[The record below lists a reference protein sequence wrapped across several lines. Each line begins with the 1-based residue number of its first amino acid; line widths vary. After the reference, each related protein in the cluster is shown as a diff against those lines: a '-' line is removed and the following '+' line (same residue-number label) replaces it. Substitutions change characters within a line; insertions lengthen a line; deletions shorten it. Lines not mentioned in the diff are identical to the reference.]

1 MNIVIFL
8 FGLFLFLLNSYF
20 YFGGF
25 QSKGYEPK
33 DCLFGVTKL
42 IIIDTM
48 TFIIAVV
55 LCLIFKFSNFF
66 DVSVA
71 CLITMIPSLVSGVYK
86 AIRYIGLRVTF
97 THRLIRCYSLYGVI
111 VVFLSLPIWWIND
124 YVYSYGIMVALSGVV
139 AYLTLL
145 IMYPV
150 ERRINKR
157 YILDAKTKLST
168 VKPMVIGV
176 TGSAG
181 KTTVKE
187 ILKVLLAP
195 LGKIY
200 ATPKSYNTPM
210 GVVRSISTMP
220 SDTDIFIVEYGARH
234 KGDID
239 CLLDIVPVDVA
250 ILTAISPQHLET
262 FGDIGAVFS
271 EKVKLLKASHMSF
284 ANEKC
289 KWAGDDF
296 PSNTVF
302 FGESQCIS
310 KQCTV
315 DGTVINAIID
325 GKELTIRSKLL
336 GNVNADN
343 LLLAIG
349 VAIRLGIDID
359 DIVNA
364 LPSVK
369 AVPHRMELIKN
380 DKGITIID
388 DSFNINP
395 LGSISALDVLKTAKG
410 RKIVTSS
417 GFVEQ
422 GNNDKQALNM
432 LIDKVEECADMLII
446 LGNKNKKA
454 MLDIIGKRI
463 PYRIARDMQE
473 CIKIYSELLVSGDTL
488 LILADIPTSYEL

>member
-1 MNIVIFL
+1 MNIVVFL
-8 FGLFLFLLNSYF
+8 FGLFLLLLNSYF

-42 IIIDTM
+42 IVIDTV
-48 TFIIAVV
+48 TFVLTVV
-55 LCLIFKFSNFF
+55 LSMLFDFLISL
-66 DVSVA
+66 DRYVA
-71 CLITMIPSLVSGVYK
+71 CLIIMIPNLIVGVYK
-86 AIRYIGLRVTF
+86 AIRYIGLKLNF
-97 THRLIRCYSLYGVI
+97 THRLIRCYSLFGVLI
-111 VVFLSLPIWWIND
+111 VIISIPIWWID
-124 YVYSYGIMVALSGVV
+124 GYVYPYGVITTLSGVI
-139 AYLTLL
+139 AYLSIIL
-145 IMYPV
+145 MYPF
-150 ERRINKR
+150 EKRINDRFIKEAKR
-157 YILDAKTKLST
+157 KLSN
-168 VKPMVIGV
+168 VKPMVIGI

-187 ILKVLLAP
+187 ILKVMLSP
-195 LGKIY
+195 LGKVY
-200 ATPKSYNTPM
+200 TTPKSYNTPM
-210 GVVRSISTMP
+210 GLVRSISMMP

-239 CLLDIVPVDVA
+239 ELLDIIPVDIG

-262 FGDIGAVFS
+262 FGDIRAVFS
-271 EKVKLLKASHMSF
+271 EKVKLLKSAHMSF

-296 PSNTVF
+296 PSDTVF
-302 FGESQCIS
+302 FGESQCVDR
-310 KQCTV
+310 QCTI
-315 DGTVINAIID
+315 DGTVIDAVID
-325 GKELTIRSKLL
+325 GKELSIHSKLL

-343 LLLAIG
+343 LILSIG
-349 VAIRLGIDID
+349 VAMRLGVKIEDILS
-359 DIVNA
+359 A

-395 LGSISALDVLKTAKG
+395 LGAISALEVLRTANG
-410 RKIVTSS
+410 RRIVTAS

-422 GNNDKQALNM
+422 GDNDKQALSM

-454 MLDIIGKRI
+454 MLDIIDGRI
-463 PYRIARDMQE
+463 PYRIVRDMHE
-473 CIKIYSELLVSGDTL
+473 CIKLYSELLLSGDTL